1 MNKGQLNARIILFSL
16 WLLMFAASSQFFIM
30 APILSQ
36 IGEQLNITESL
47 RGTLITAYA
56 ITLGVVAL
64 ITGPI
69 SDRVGRRKIL
79 LIGAG
84 AMSISLLMHQ
94 FAFDY
99 WSMLGFRILAGF
111 AGGILTGSCVAYI
124 GDYFPCEKRG
134 WANGIVATGSAA
146 GQILGI
152 PAGTILA
159 GEIGFFAPFQFF
171 GFVMVFAFILMLFK
185 LPQPNVESSTCPL
198 NLNHSIKKYWE
209 ILHIPSVKTIAM
221 GYLLMFLSISSFIV
235 YFPTWLENSFRANS
249 YDIATL
255 FLIGGLAT
263 VFTGPISGM
272 ISDKTGRKQ
281 IIIFSNLLLVIVMP
295 LCVFFLNANYE
306 MYFVVF
312 FVIMLLIVSR
322 MVPFQALASEV
333 IHDNQRGR
341 MMSMTISIGQLG
353 MALGSALAGFIYTDI
368 GFIGNATL
376 AAIASFLMAYI
387 IQKYIP
393 EEGLSVQKTESA
405 STL

>member
-1 MNKGQLNARIILFSL
+1 
-16 WLLMFAASSQFFIM
+16 MFAASSQFFIM
-30 APILSQ
+30 SPILSQ
-36 IGEQLNITESL
+36 IGEQLHIAESL

-56 ITLGVVAL
+56 ITLGIVAL

-69 SDRVGRRKIL
+69 SDSVGRRKIL

-84 AMSISLLMHQ
+84 AMAVSLLMHQ
-94 FAFDY
+94 LAVDY
-99 WSMLGFRILAGF
+99 WSMLGLRILAGL

-124 GDYFPCEKRG
+124 GDYFPSEKRG
-134 WANGIVATGSAA
+134 WANGVVATGSAA

-152 PAGTILA
+152 PAGTVLA

-171 GFVMVFAFILMLFK
+171 GFVMVFAFFLILWK
-185 LPQPNVESSTCPL
+185 LPQPKVSSSNCPL
-198 NLNHSIKKYWE
+198 NLSHTIKKYWE

-235 YFPTWLENSFRANS
+235 YFPTWLENSFHANS

-281 IIIFSNLLLVIVMP
+281 IIIFSNLLLVIIMP
-295 LCVFFLNANYE
+295 MSVFLLNMNHE
-306 MYFVVF
+306 MYYVVF
-312 FVIMLLIVSR
+312 FVIMLLIVAR

-333 IHDNQRGR
+333 IQDSQRGR

-353 MALGSALAGFIYTDI
+353 MALGSGLSGLIYTQV

-376 AAIASFLMAYI
+376 AAMASFLMAFL
-387 IQKYIP
+387 IQKFIP
-393 EEGLSVQKTESA
+393 EKGLVVQGSKG
-405 STL
+405 

>member
-1 MNKGQLNARIILFSL
+1 MNKGQLNTRIILFSL

-30 APILSQ
+30 SPILSQ
-36 IGEQLNITESL
+36 IGEQLHIPESL

-56 ITLGVVAL
+56 ITLGIIAL

-69 SDRVGRRKIL
+69 SDRIGRRKIL

-84 AMSISLLMHQ
+84 AMAVSLLMHQ
-94 FAFDY
+94 LAIDY
-99 WSMLGFRILAGF
+99 WSMLGLRILAGL

-134 WANGIVATGSAA
+134 WANGVIATGSAA

-152 PAGTILA
+152 PAGTVLA

-171 GFVMVFAFILMLFK
+171 GFVMVFAFLLILWK
-185 LPQPNVESSTCPL
+185 LPQPQVSNSNCPL
-198 NLNHSIKKYWE
+198 NLTHTIKKYWE

-235 YFPTWLENSFRANS
+235 YFPTWLENSFHANS
-249 YDIATL
+249 YNIAVL

-281 IIIFSNLLLVIVMP
+281 IIIFSNLLLVIIMP
-295 LCVFFLNANYE
+295 LSVFLLNMNHEMYYAVFFI
-306 MYFVVF
+306 
-312 FVIMLLIVSR
+312 IMLLIVAR
-322 MVPFQALASEV
+322 MIPFQALASEV
-333 IHDNQRGR
+333 IQDSQRGR

-353 MALGSALAGFIYTDI
+353 MAMGSGLSGLIYTQV

-376 AAIASFLMAYI
+376 AAMASFLMAFL
-387 IQKYIP
+387 IQKFIP
-393 EEGLSVQKTESA
+393 EKGLTVQGAKG
-405 STL
+405 